1 MAETGTVAVHGLR
14 APWERRSRETGWA
27 SPDEWWTPAVDLVC
41 AAFLAGGDLPQ
52 ACERLGRARARA
64 GLGIGE
70 SLTDMAAFTEVAGW
84 RDPPMDLVRALAE
97 GWAEEGRDH
106 GDTCLDP
113 LTGLGT
119 PAYLRTRLGELYR
132 GAEDVGHRLVVLLL
146 DPALDPWRRA
156 ARMIVLAYELS
167 RFFTRGESV
176 CVLGRGRIAV
186 LAPEVPEL
194 DGELD
199 LLRRGPGWEHGA
211 AVWATPLPETHHEA
225 LSMIG
230 FLEGRSP

>member
-1 MAETGTVAVHGLR
+1 MAETDTVAVRGLR
-14 APWERRSRETGWA
+14 APWERRSRETGWT
-27 SPDEWWTPAVDLVC
+27 SPEDWWTPTVDLVC
-41 AAFLAGGDLPQ
+41 AAFLTGGDLPQ
-52 ACERLGRARARA
+52 ACARLGQARARA

-70 SLTDMAAFTEVAGW
+70 SLTDLAAFTEVAGW
-84 RDPPMDLVRALAE
+84 CDPPLELVRALAE
-97 GWAEEGRDH
+97 GWAEAGRDRE
-106 GDTCLDP
+106 TCLDP

-119 PAYLRTRLGELYR
+119 PEYLRTRLGELYR
-132 GAEDVGHRLVVLLL
+132 NTDETGHRLVVVLL

-186 LAPEVPEL
+186 LALDRPDL

-199 LLRRGPGWEHGA
+199 RLRSGTGWEHGA
-211 AVWATPLPETHHEA
+211 AVWATPLPATHQGA
-225 LSMIG
+225 LALIDRLG
-230 FLEGRSP
+230 GRSP